1 MLYYVRKHLDV
12 HKTTTTPLTTPRAKV
27 AADKA
32 SMIFASAGF
41 GNDRQPWGGGD
52 AAYHP
57 RVQWD
62 TMLYYVILLYVLL
75 CYHYNINSWVA
86 SQAK

>member
-12 HKTTTTPLTTPRAKV
+12 HKTTTTSPLPATPLATPRAKV

-41 GNDRQPWGGGD
+41 GNDRQPY
-52 AAYHP
+52 AAYHL
-57 RVQWD
+57 RVRE
-62 TMLYYVILLYVLL
+62 YYVIPGTM
-75 CYHYNINSWVA
+75 
-86 SQAK
+86 